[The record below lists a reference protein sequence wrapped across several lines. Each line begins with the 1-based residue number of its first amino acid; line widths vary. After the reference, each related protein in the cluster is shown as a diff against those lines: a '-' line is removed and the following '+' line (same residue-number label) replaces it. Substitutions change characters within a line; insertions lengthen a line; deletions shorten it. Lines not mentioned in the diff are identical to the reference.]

1 MNRLVLLKSMC
12 AVSNTLGL
20 RIDNMNVKI
29 ITATLSI
36 SWSVP
41 MMSAGCSFQL
51 QIDNAYILRM
61 LSGSR
66 KSRVMMEG
74 IVVVMV
80 KE

>member
-1 MNRLVLLKSMC
+1 MSMC
-12 AVSNTLGL
+12 ADSNKLE
-20 RIDNMNVKI
+20 RRFENMNVKI
-29 ITATLSI
+29 ITATTSI

-41 MMSAGCSFQL
+41 MMSAGCSFRL

-74 IVVVMV
+74 MVAVMG